1 MEVVAL
7 IISGIALFIAVIA
20 FQRTGGIKD
29 LRRRAKSVS
38 FGTKMVRNN
47 LQHRVEAVSSGTQMV
62 RNRAANTLER
72 LERIIRGK
80 GKDTNYQGNRSEET
94 APRRSGRTSRRSLSG
109 SSS

>member
-29 LRRRAKSVS
+29 LRGRA
-38 FGTKMVRNN
+38 R
-47 LQHRVEAVSSGTQMV
+47 AVTSRTQMV
-62 RNRAANTLER
+62 KNDLQRRVESVSSLTQTVRDRAANILEG

-80 GKDTNYQGNRSEET
+80 GENRNHQGNAANEVVRRRSART
-94 APRRSGRTSRRSLSG
+94 PRRS
-109 SSS
+109 

>member
-7 IISGIALFIAVIA
+7 IISGIALVIAVIA

-47 LQHRVEAVSSGTQMV
+47 LQRRVDSVSSITQTV
-62 RNRAANTLER
+62 RDRAANILEGI
-72 LERIIRGK
+72 ERIIRGK
-80 GKDTNYQGNRSEET
+80 GENRNHQGNAANEIVR
-94 APRRSGRTSRRSLSG
+94 RRSARTPRQS
-109 SSS
+109 